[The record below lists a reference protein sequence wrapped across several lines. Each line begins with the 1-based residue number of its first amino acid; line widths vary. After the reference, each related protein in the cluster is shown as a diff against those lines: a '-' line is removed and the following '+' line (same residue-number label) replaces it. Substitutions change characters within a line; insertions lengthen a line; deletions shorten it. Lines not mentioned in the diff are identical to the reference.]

1 MHGINAESALQACHA
16 AKYCCEVETGK
27 LGPLCSMCLLSA
39 QDTWCGLEAEE
50 LPPRTGLSCA
60 LQAYLRK
67 ASPQIAANKQLEPLL
82 GVFQKL
88 NASKALDHEAFNLL
102 EGLTQHLWDKRLQQ
116 YMGRV
121 SGADPPPCTVRDVQ

>member
-1 MHGINAESALQACHA
+1 MVVA
-16 AKYCCEVETGK
+16 AKFGG
-27 LGPLCSMCLLSA
+27 LPA
-39 QDTWCGLEAEE
+39 QVRW
-50 LPPRTGLSCA
+50 PCA

-102 EGLTQHLWDKRLQQ
+102 EGLTQHLWDKGLQQ

-121 SGADPPPCTVRDVQ
+121 RGAHSLQTCTGSCTGPPYTPQVVAL

>member
-1 MHGINAESALQACHA
+1 MQRSA
-16 AKYCCEVETGK
+16 CCQ
-27 LGPLCSMCLLSA
+27 LGLI
-39 QDTWCGLEAEE
+39 
-50 LPPRTGLSCA
+50 LPCA

-67 ASPQIAANKQLEPLL
+67 SSPQIAANKQLEPLL

-102 EGLTQHLWDKRLQQ
+102 DGLTQHLWDKGLQQ

-121 SGADPPPCTVRDVQ
+121 SGAGVRQTCIGSCTGP

>member
-1 MHGINAESALQACHA
+1 M
-16 AKYCCEVETGK
+16 
-27 LGPLCSMCLLSA
+27 PSA
-39 QDTWCGLEAEE
+39 QAGLF
-50 LPPRTGLSCA
+50 CA

-67 ASPQIAANKQLEPLL
+67 ASPQIAAKKQLEPLL

-102 EGLTQHLWDKRLQQ
+102 EGLTQHLWDKGLQQ

-121 SGADPPPCTVRDVQ
+121 SGANPPPCMAREVQGRSFLSITGCLQTAPSARRYQGGTQPGSRSCLR